1 MKKKKK
7 IKMKMKKKKKE
18 KKRKTFINDF
28 SLEKLCDLGEGKE
41 VIVTLDANNNS
52 SKYFYHFVMAKG
64 NSIIISS
71 LYSYICQKQMIK
83 RNYLQK
89 KYSEYKNVA
98 RNNIYYYYNI
108 LYNRKLNNIFVSYI
122 NFCCSSEENNAV
134 NEVGFEETEA
144 ENMNEDYDFEEAKAE
159 NMNEDHEFEEATQ
172 FVGHIYFR

>member
-108 LYNRKLNNIFVSYI
+108 LYNRKLNDFNNIFVSYI

-144 ENMNEDYDFEEAKAE
+144 ENMNEDYDFEEAGI
-159 NMNEDHEFEEATQ
+159 EEA
-172 FVGHIYFR
+172 